1 MELFKDWAMTIS
13 GIVVFGSACEVIL
26 PGGSFR
32 KYTRLAIG
40 LVLIVTMLN
49 PLKGLSKGEVE
60 LFLQEISTEAYNQR
74 EQMEQTQKEDVVK
87 LYRQNL
93 ARKMEASL
101 QESLGDTNIK
111 VSCQVE
117 EQDADTFG
125 TVQKVEVL
133 VNAEGKEDLHHRV
146 TNVLHQD
153 FGIHPE
159 RIMVRDLK
167 ESEE

>member
-1 MELFKDWAMTIS
+1 MELFKDWAMTIA

-40 LVLIVTMLN
+40 LILIVTMLK
-49 PLKGLSKGEVE
+49 PFQGVSKGTLSLPEITVE
-60 LFLQEISTEAYNQR
+60 SYTQR
-74 EQMEQTQKEDVVK
+74 AQMEESQKEEVGK

-101 QESLGDTNIK
+101 KEALGQETIK

-117 EQDADTFG
+117 EEDMDTFG
-125 TVQKVEVL
+125 TVQQVEVL
-133 VNAEGKEDLHHRV
+133 IKAKTNEDLQHQA
-146 TNVLHQD
+146 TEVLHRD

-159 RIMVRDLK
+159 RIAVRYLK